1 MRDETTQP
9 NPPPEA
15 PPPSP
20 RPEPRRWWALALL
33 CTTTFMI
40 VLDTATVTT
49 ALPTIQADLGFS
61 SAGLQWVVTAYTVT
75 FGSLML
81 LGGRLADLFG
91 RRRVF
96 LAGNV
101 IFLAAS
107 VVCGLAVSSEMLIVG
122 RVLQGAG
129 GAVVM
134 PAGLSLL
141 MTLFEEGAARNRALG
156 FWATTSSG
164 GGILGLVVGGPLT
177 DGPGWPWIFLMN
189 LPMGA
194 VVLALTP
201 VLLPALR
208 DHHGRP
214 VLDLA
219 GAVTVTGTLVAFV
232 AAMST
237 APAVGWAHPRTL
249 GLLVAS
255 VVLLVLFVR
264 IESRIAV
271 PLVPL
276 RLFRSRSLV
285 GGNLVLVSIG
295 MASGGMPFVLT
306 LYTQRVLGW
315 TATQFALAMLAVAV
329 TQIAGFALGQRLA
342 TRTGPRRATVI
353 GTVVAAVALVPLL
366 RLPVEGLP
374 VGWFLAALALYGVG
388 FGASAIAAQIA
399 ALAGTAAEDAGLAG
413 GLSES
418 APMLGVPV
426 GIALLSSV
434 AVTRTDW
441 LIGGG
446 IDALVAEVA
455 GYRLAMGAA
464 MVITLL
470 GLLAA
475 VLLLRPLARGD
486 A

>member
-1 MRDETTQP
+1 MT
-9 NPPPEA
+9 
-15 PPPSP
+15 
-20 RPEPRRWWALALL
+20 ALL
-33 CTTTFMI
+33 CTTSFMVI
-40 VLDTATVTT
+40 LDTATVTT
-49 ALPTIQADLGFS
+49 ALPSIQADLGFS

-96 LAGNV
+96 VAGNV

-107 VVCGLAVSSEMLIVG
+107 LICGLAVSSEMLILG

-129 GAVVM
+129 GAVVL

-141 MTLFEEGAARNRALG
+141 MTLFEEGPARNRALS
-156 FWATTSSG
+156 FWATTAG
-164 GGILGLVVGGPLT
+164 VGGIVGFVVGGPLT
-177 DGPGWPWIFLMN
+177 DGPGWPWIFFMN

-201 VLLPALR
+201 ALLPAVR

-214 VLDLA
+214 FLDLG

-232 AAMST
+232 AAMSA
-237 APAVGWAHPRTL
+237 APEVGWAHPRTL
-249 GLLVAS
+249 GLLAAS
-255 VVLLVLFVR
+255 AALFAAFVR
-264 IESRIAV
+264 VESRVEV

-276 RLFRSRSLV
+276 RLFRSRTLV
-285 GGNLVLVSIG
+285 GGNLVLLTTG
-295 MASGGMPFVLT
+295 MASGGIPFVLT

-315 TATQFALAMLAVAV
+315 TATQFALALLVVAV
-329 TQIAGFALGQRLA
+329 TQIAGFAIGQRLA
-342 TRTGPRRATVI
+342 TRTGAPRATVI
-353 GTVVAAVALVPLL
+353 GTLVAAVALVPLVGL
-366 RLPVEGLP
+366 SVEGPPL
-374 VGWFLAALALYGVG
+374 GWFLAPLALYGVG
-388 FGASAIAAQIA
+388 FGVSAIAAQIA
-399 ALAGTAAEDAGLAG
+399 ALAGTAPEDAGLAG

-418 APMLGVPV
+418 APMLGMPL

-441 LIGGG
+441 LAGGG
-446 IDALVAEVA
+446 VDAQVAEVA
-455 GYRLAMGAA
+455 GYQLAVVAA
-464 MVITLL
+464 VVITLL

-475 VLLLRPLARGD
+475 VLLLRRTD
-486 A
+486 AADPQPSEPVADLP